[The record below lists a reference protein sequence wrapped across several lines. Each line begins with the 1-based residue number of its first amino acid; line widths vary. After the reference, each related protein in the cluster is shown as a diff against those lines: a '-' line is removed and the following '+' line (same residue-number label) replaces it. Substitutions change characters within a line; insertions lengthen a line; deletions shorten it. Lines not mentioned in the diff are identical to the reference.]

1 MNYDKYFRMAIQFIL
16 LIVLFIVT
24 FIQLLK
30 YQKENTNV
38 SISYEDR
45 DLELPSMTICL
56 MYEGNNEKQGNI
68 TFEEYMKG
76 VLNISEILDI
86 VVLHNRSDNRS
97 LKNNTYWK
105 NSYYLYNW
113 LNKRLAH
120 CWTLDPPE
128 TRVSKP
134 EKPIVITEK

>member
-1 MNYDKYFRMAIQFIL
+1 MNYDKYSRIAIQFIL
-16 LIVLFIVT
+16 LIILFIVT

-56 MYEGNNEKQGNI
+56 HYEGNNEEQGNI

-76 VLNISEILDI
+76 VLNISMVFDYADQL
-86 VVLHNRSDNRS
+86 
-97 LKNNTYWK
+97 TY
-105 NSYYLYNW
+105 LPG
-113 LNKRLAH
+113 KR
-120 CWTLDPPE
+120 
-128 TRVSKP
+128 
-134 EKPIVITEK
+134 

>member
-1 MNYDKYFRMAIQFIL
+1 MNYEKCSRIVIQLIL
-16 LIVLFIVT
+16 LIILFIVT

-56 MYEGNNEKQGNI
+56 HYEGYNEEQGNI

-76 VLNISEILDI
+76 VLNISEILDSVTLLNYFPGKI
-86 VVLHNRSDNRS
+86 RYV
-97 LKNNTYWK
+97 
-105 NSYYLYNW
+105 YN
-113 LNKRLAH
+113 
-120 CWTLDPPE
+120 
-128 TRVSKP
+128 
-134 EKPIVITEK
+134 VITYP

>member
-1 MNYDKYFRMAIQFIL
+1 MNYDKYSRIALKFIL
-16 LIVLFIVT
+16 LIILFIVT

-56 MYEGNNEKQGNI
+56 HYEGNEEQGNI

-76 VLNISEILDI
+76 VLNISEILDF
-86 VVLHNRSDNRS
+86 VVLRNGSDNRS
-97 LKNNTYWK
+97 WKNNTYWK
-105 NSYYLYNW
+105 NSYGF
-113 LNKRLAH
+113 
-120 CWTLDPPE
+120 
-128 TRVSKP
+128 S
-134 EKPIVITEK
+134 